1 MIASSF
7 VIWTVLV
14 SKTEGAETDSG
25 RQQSRL
31 CREDS
36 VPSCSYGLHHL
47 SAFLVEVVV
56 QIGRHESL
64 IM

>member
-1 MIASSF
+1 M
-7 VIWTVLV
+7 V

-25 RQQSRL
+25 RQHSRL
-31 CREDS
+31 CQDNS
-36 VPSCSYGLHHL
+36 VPSCSYGLNHL

-56 QIGRHESL
+56 QIGRCESL